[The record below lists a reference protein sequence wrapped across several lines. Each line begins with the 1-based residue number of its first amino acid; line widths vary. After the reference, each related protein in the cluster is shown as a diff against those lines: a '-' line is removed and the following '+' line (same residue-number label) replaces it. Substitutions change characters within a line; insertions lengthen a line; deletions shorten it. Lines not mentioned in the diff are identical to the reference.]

1 MAAEDPANIVITGN
15 FHTYIGA
22 LGSTMS
28 TVPATAGD
36 TQLDSAFKLVGY
48 SGVDSSAFNRERTTE
63 DIKVHQSFFSV
74 RKVTTDMVTS
84 FNVTFMEWNQETFKA
99 AFGGGTFTES
109 GGVVTY
115 TFPDPQENY
124 EFALVIDGIDGTK
137 FVRYAAPRV
146 STSGSITL
154 PLTQTAVAELPTVF
168 DVLEPG
174 GGVAPLKKITSGIT
188 GLQSA

>member
-15 FHTYIGA
+15 FHTYIAPKGT
-22 LGSTMS
+22 TM
-28 TVPATAGD
+28 PAIPAAAGN
-36 TQLDSAFKLVGY
+36 TNLDAAFNLVGY
-48 SGVDSSAFNRERTTE
+48 SSVDGSSFVRDKTTE
-63 DIKVHQSFFSV
+63 GIKVHQSFFDV
-74 RKVTTDMVTS
+74 RRVTTELVTQ

-99 AFGGGTFTES
+99 AFGGGTFAES
-109 GGVVTY
+109 GGNVTY
-115 TFPDPQENY
+115 TFPDPDEVY
-124 EFALVIDGIDGTK
+124 EFALVVDGIDGTK

-174 GGVAPLKKITSGIT
+174 GGVDALVKITSGIT
-188 GLQSA
+188 GLESA

>member
-15 FHTYIGA
+15 FHTYIAPLGA
-22 LGSTMS
+22 TMP
-28 TVPATAGD
+28 TVPASAGD
-36 TQLDSAFKLVGY
+36 PQLDSAFNLVGY
-48 SGVDSSAFNRERTTE
+48 SGVDSSAFVRDKTTE
-63 DIKVHQSFFSV
+63 GIKVHQSFFDV
-74 RKVTTDMVTS
+74 RRVTTELVTQL
-84 FNVTFMEWNQETFKA
+84 NVTFMEWNQQVFKA

-109 GGVVTY
+109 GGNVTY
-115 TFPDPQENY
+115 EFPDPDEVY
-124 EFALVIDGIDGTK
+124 EFALVVDGIDGTK

-146 STSGSITL
+146 STSGSITV

-188 GLQSA
+188 GLTSA